1 MNYPNVIA
9 ELIEAQNLFDSNKY
23 ADCFAEAAVVVD
35 EEQTYNGK
43 DEIRNWINETNKKYK
58 VVMEPIAY
66 KSTQTT
72 GVLTA
77 KISGTFEGS
86 PVLLDYHLEIT
97 EDKINHLEITVNE
110 M

>member
-9 ELIEAQNLFDSNKY
+9 ELIEAQNQFDSNKY

-35 EEQTYNGK
+35 EEQTYKGK
-43 DEIRNWINETNKKYK
+43 NEIRNWINEANEKYK

-86 PVLLDYHLEIT
+86 PILLDYHFEIT
-97 EDKINHLEITVNE
+97 EDRINHLEITVNE

>member
-9 ELIEAQNLFDSNKY
+9 ELIAAQNQFDSNKY
-23 ADCFAEAAVVVD
+23 ADCFAEEAVVVD

-43 DEIRNWINETNKKYK
+43 DKIRNWINEANEKYK
-58 VVMEPIAY
+58 VAMEPIAY

-86 PVLLDYHLEIT
+86 PILLDYHFEIT

-110 M
+110 I